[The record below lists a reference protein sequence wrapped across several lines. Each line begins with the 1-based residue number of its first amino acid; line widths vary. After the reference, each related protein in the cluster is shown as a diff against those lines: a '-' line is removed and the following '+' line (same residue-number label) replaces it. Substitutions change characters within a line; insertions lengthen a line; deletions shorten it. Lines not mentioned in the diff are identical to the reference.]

1 MLSPEEIIVISSHEL
16 ITDSE
21 GDDSEGEMMDIRPR
35 ETRESIIFC
44 FFALLSVTTLLFLVS
59 KLKGDWTATLTQ
71 GAL

>member
-21 GDDSEGEMMDIRPR
+21 GEMMDISPR

-71 GAL
+71 GVCSIDRN